1 MTNNILYF
9 DYAATTPCA
18 PEVADAMYA
27 CLKDDGLYANASSAH
42 GLAYSADAAMQE
54 SRSLV
59 ADLINADAEDI
70 IFTSGATESNNLA
83 LIGLSEYLKSN
94 GKTHIV
100 SSATEHK
107 AILDTL
113 KYIETQGHSVTLV
126 SPNKDGLLAIDD
138 VQQAIQPDTGLVSV
152 MHVNNETGVIQDI
165 GKIGALA
172 HKHGAAFH
180 VDAAQSAGKLPIDV
194 DAMQIDLLSICA
206 HKFYGPKGSGALYI
220 SRSLRS
226 DITPQLHGGGQEG
239 KLRPGTYANHQIVG
253 LGKTIELAIDRMADD
268 QAHVK
273 QIREIMLSE
282 LEPIIASVNG
292 DQTGGWPGILNISV
306 DGVEA
311 TTLLTT
317 LQNKVAL
324 ATGSACNSGTVSPS
338 HVLTAMGIKGDQ
350 LDNALRISFGRY
362 TTAREAREAC
372 QIIRSEV
379 ERIGSCF

>member
-1 MTNNILYF
+1 
-9 DYAATTPCA
+9 
-18 PEVADAMYA
+18 
-27 CLKDDGLYANASSAH
+27 
-42 GLAYSADAAMQE
+42 MQE

-180 VDAAQSAGKLPIDV
+180 VDAAQSAG
-194 DAMQIDLLSICA
+194 
-206 HKFYGPKGSGALYI
+206 
-220 SRSLRS
+220 
-226 DITPQLHGGGQEG
+226 
-239 KLRPGTYANHQIVG
+239 
-253 LGKTIELAIDRMADD
+253 
-268 QAHVK
+268 
-273 QIREIMLSE
+273 
-282 LEPIIASVNG
+282 
-292 DQTGGWPGILNISV
+292 
-306 DGVEA
+306 
-311 TTLLTT
+311 
-317 LQNKVAL
+317 
-324 ATGSACNSGTVSPS
+324 NSP
-338 HVLTAMGIKGDQ
+338 LI
-350 LDNALRISFGRY
+350 
-362 TTAREAREAC
+362 
-372 QIIRSEV
+372 
-379 ERIGSCF
+379 